1 MNKAEYQLIDA
12 RFRNIF
18 NSLAAQLSKEGREN
32 VEHFIEVAE
41 VEMACESFILSVAE
55 ERIQLPGDAKK
66 ELLDLAIAL
75 HLDKQSVF
83 RADFWQMA
91 GPMLS
96 GTD

>member
-1 MNKAEYQLIDA
+1 
-12 RFRNIF
+12 
-18 NSLAAQLSKEGREN
+18 
-32 VEHFIEVAE
+32 
-41 VEMACESFILSVAE
+41 MACESFILSVAE